1 MKAQLIVVQG
11 KPEGKVI
18 PLATPIY
25 KIGRGENCNL
35 RPNSDLVSREHV
47 EFNLTA
53 TQVIV
58 RDLGSRNGTLVN
70 GKTITEPYVLKD
82 RDLISVG
89 TLTFAISIQDVPVVA
104 SGKPANGA
112 PAAARTG
119 SPDEVSHDDIESWL
133 VADNARPQPERP
145 SGVYS
150 GDTMTI
156 ETFKLPATPAPAAPA
171 AKAPAPAA
179 PAKPAPVAAAPAPAP
194 AKPASAPVV
203 AAPAPVPVTPAATT
217 PPVVTQPAAPAPA
230 PVVTAPAPVVVAPA
244 PAPVVV
250 APTPAPVAAAP
261 APAARPAPAPA
272 PNFEDFEFE
281 RLPEGH
287 GDSDPEE
294 ELGARDDDD
303 GDGEEADDED
313 MVIDE
318 FVDESNPFYVKK
330 PKEEEVVVKGKPVF
344 KDSSDA
350 ASDILRKMMER
361 RRR

>member
-171 AKAPAPAA
+171 AKAPAP
-179 PAKPAPVAAAPAPAP
+179 PR
-194 AKPASAPVV
+194 
-203 AAPAPVPVTPAATT
+203 
-217 PPVVTQPAAPAPA
+217 PPSSP
-230 PVVTAPAPVVVAPA
+230 
-244 PAPVVV
+244 
-250 APTPAPVAAAP
+250 
-261 APAARPAPAPA
+261 RP
-272 PNFEDFEFE
+272 FQ
-281 RLPEGH
+281 
-287 GDSDPEE
+287 S
-294 ELGARDDDD
+294 
-303 GDGEEADDED
+303 
-313 MVIDE
+313 
-318 FVDESNPFYVKK
+318 
-330 PKEEEVVVKGKPVF
+330 
-344 KDSSDA
+344 
-350 ASDILRKMMER
+350 LRPR
-361 RRR
+361 PPLRS